1 MVTQAPVGV
10 HRDFVQSV
18 IGGGERRQRAQARHR
33 RSPRLQGLL
42 PFVKAV
48 RGVLKNAMDGSSR
61 VS

>member
-1 MVTQAPVGV
+1 MVTQAPMGV

-18 IGGGERRQRAQARHR
+18 IGGGERRQRARARHR
-33 RSPRLQGLL
+33 RPPRGL